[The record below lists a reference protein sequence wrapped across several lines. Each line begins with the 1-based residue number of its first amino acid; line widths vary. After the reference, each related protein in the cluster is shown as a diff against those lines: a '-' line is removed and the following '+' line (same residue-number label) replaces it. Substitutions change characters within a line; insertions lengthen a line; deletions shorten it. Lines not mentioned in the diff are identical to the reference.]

1 MLPAAPPSITLVA
14 AVGCDV
20 TGAESPAAGAV
31 PAAVSCAAGAL
42 SWDVTLEDGTV
53 EACKLA
59 KHDKLSNREQHEQNN
74 NNENSVMTMQLYA
87 MSVLMVAY
95 IVLMDCKYLID
106 WYQNRTF

>member
-1 MLPAAPPSITLVA
+1 MLPAAPQSITLVA

-74 NNENSVMTMQLYA
+74 NNENSVMTM
-87 MSVLMVAY
+87 
-95 IVLMDCKYLID
+95 
-106 WYQNRTF
+106 